1 MSGITNSN
9 LSYQTKLRLNEINK
23 IKDYFNLGIQERKI
37 MSKKL
42 TKYVAAS
49 DYINKTLIVL
59 PATSGEVSIISFE
72 SVIGVSAGIASAS
85 FTLAFSLVTGILKNV
100 LSITRNKKKKHN
112 NIFMLTKK

>member
-42 TKYVAAS
+42 TKYV
-49 DYINKTLIVL
+49 TLIVL

-112 NIFMLTKK
+112 KIFMLTKK